1 VRDWQAETIDQV
13 QELVL
18 QAKRLRPRGGG
29 TKPALSTPLGGE
41 CALELAHLRG
51 VTEYASEE
59 FTFTALAGTPLKE
72 VDALLGQN
80 GQHLPFDPPL
90 AEKGATLGGTVAAG
104 LSGPGR
110 YQYGGVRDFILGV
123 RYVDG
128 EGRLVKAGGK
138 VVKNVAGFDLPKLM
152 IGSLGRL
159 GVLVELTFKVFPRP
173 EGYATLRLSC
183 SGWQAAQE
191 ALEKLLVCA
200 LDVHAIDLL
209 PEGQGVHLYANLA
222 GMRKS
227 LPARLSQ
234 MKELLGGGSI
244 LEEAEAASFWREQ
257 VEFTWAPPGWS
268 LIKVPVTPRRI
279 PGLEA
284 RLAGLNCLRR
294 YSGGGQVAWLAL
306 PEPPGILEGVLLDLG
321 LSALVLTGPPD
332 QARLGVDNGELFEK
346 RVKAALDP
354 MNRFGGG

>member
-1 VRDWQAETIDQV
+1 VSVWQAETIDQV
-13 QELVL
+13 QEMVL
-18 QAKRLRPRGGG
+18 QASRLRPRGAW
-29 TKPALSTPLGGE
+29 TKPALSTPLDGE
-41 CALELAHLRG
+41 TVLELTKLRG
-51 VTEYASEE
+51 VTEYTPQE

-72 VDALLGQN
+72 VEALLGQN
-80 GQHLPFDPPL
+80 SQHLPFDPPF
-90 AEKGATLGGTVAAG
+90 AERGATLGGTVAAG

-110 YQYGGVRDFILGV
+110 YQHGGIRDFILGV

-128 EGRLVKAGGK
+128 HGRLVKAGGK

-152 IGSLGRL
+152 VGSLGGL

-183 SGWQAAQE
+183 SGWQAARE
-191 ALEKLLVCA
+191 ALEKLLVCP

-209 PEGQGVHLYANLA
+209 PEGEGVHLYADLA

-244 LEEAEAASFWREQ
+244 LGEAEAAGFWREQ
-257 VEFTWAPPGWS
+257 VEFTWAPQGWS
-268 LIKVPVTPRRI
+268 LVKVPVTPRRI
-279 PGLEA
+279 PELEA
-284 RLAGLNCLRR
+284 RLAKLECMRR
-294 YSGGGQVAWLAL
+294 YSGGGQVAWIAL
-306 PEPPGILEGVLLDLG
+306 PEPPAILEEMFLGLG
-321 LSALVLTGPPD
+321 LSALALIGPAG
-332 QARLGVDNGELFEK
+332 QARLGVRNGEPLEK
-346 RVKAALDP
+346 RVKSALDP